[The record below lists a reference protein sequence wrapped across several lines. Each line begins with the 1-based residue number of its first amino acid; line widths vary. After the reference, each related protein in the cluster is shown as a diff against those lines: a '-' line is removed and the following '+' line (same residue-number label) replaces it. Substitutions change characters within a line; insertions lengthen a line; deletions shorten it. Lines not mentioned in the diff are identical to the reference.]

1 MQHVD
6 SLEQVRLDRPA
17 VVTVGVFDGV
27 HLGHQKLIRR
37 LVEEAHQ
44 TGHAAAVLTFFPH
57 PDVVL
62 RGVTGRYYLTMP
74 DEKAALL
81 AEAGVDVVVTH
92 PFNDTIRQIRAADFV
107 DRLVRLLKMSAL
119 WATAD
124 FAMGYK
130 REGNISFLTVQGQEK
145 GFTVETIELVHTG
158 GNGEKISSEHIRA
171 VLTEDGNVQQATEW
185 LGRAYSVQGTVVQ
198 GQQRGRT
205 IGFPTA
211 NLEIPAEK
219 VIPAFGVYACRARVN
234 GESLPAVTNIGNR
247 PTFGGQTM
255 TVEAHLMNFEADLYG
270 QEMTLEF
277 VQRLRGEQK
286 FNGIEALVAQIS
298 RDRDTA
304 WEILQEQNV

>member
-27 HLGHQKLIRR
+27 HLGHQKLIKR

-44 TGHAAAVLTFFPH
+44 TGRAAAVLTFFPH

-62 RGVTGRYYLTMP
+62 RGVTGRYYLTPP

-81 AEAGVDVVVTH
+81 MELGVDVVVTH
-92 PFNDTIRQIRAADFV
+92 PFNDEIRQIRAADFV
-107 DRLVRLLKMSAL
+107 NRLLTHLRMSAL

-130 REGNISFLTVQGQEK
+130 REGNLPFLMQQGQEK
-145 GFTVETIELVHTG
+145 GFRVETIELVHPAN
-158 GNGEKISSEHIRA
+158 NGEKISSEHIRT
-171 VLTEDGNVQQATEW
+171 VLVEEGNVQQAAEW
-185 LGRAYSVQGTVVQ
+185 LGRPYSVQGEVVQ

-211 NLEIPAEK
+211 NLAIPEEK
-219 VIPAFGVYACRARVN
+219 VVPAFGVYACVADVD
-234 GESLPAVTNIGNR
+234 GQPIPAVTNIGNR

-255 TVEAHLMNFEADLYG
+255 TVEAHLMDFEGSLYG
-270 QEMTLEF
+270 QTIQLQF
-277 VQRLRGEQK
+277 IQRLRGEQK
-286 FNGIEALVAQIS
+286 FNGIETLVAQIS

-304 WEILQEQNV
+304 REILKTVMG